1 MTRRPARLLAA
12 AALALL
18 SACAPALVPAPA
30 AGGAAEPPPL
40 PREFRAA
47 WVATV
52 ANIDWPSRPGLPTA
66 EQQREL
72 VAILDRA
79 KALNLN
85 AIVLQVRPATD
96 AIYPSA
102 LEPWSEYLTGEMG
115 KAPAPA
121 WDPLE
126 FAVRESHERGIEL
139 HAWFNPYRARQVGA
153 KSAVAATHVSRTR
166 PDLVREYGRMQWMDP
181 GEPET
186 QAHSLRVILDVVK
199 RYDVDGVHLDDYF
212 YPYKVAGPGGKPLD
226 FPDSASYAR
235 YAAGGG
241 TLGRDDWRRR
251 NVDEF
256 VRRMYDEV
264 KRAKPWVKVGISP
277 FGIARP
283 GQPEQAC
290 CFDQYSE
297 LYADARKWLREGW
310 LDYWTPQLYWK
321 ISAPQQSYPMLLKWW
336 AAENV
341 KGRHLWPGNFTSR
354 VVDGSPQ
361 QFTVAEIDSQ
371 VRLTRAQ
378 PGATGNVHF
387 SMKALMRN
395 PGGLTDTLQAGVYA
409 QPALI
414 PESPW
419 MPGRTPG
426 RPQVRV
432 AAGVPGQTLLEL
444 SPAAGEQRPWQWVV
458 RARHGGT
465 WTTEV
470 VPGASARTAV
480 PAPATRGAPDEV
492 LVFALDPAGRAGP
505 SARVAGTV
513 AAR

>member
-1 MTRRPARLLAA
+1 
-12 AALALL
+12 
-18 SACAPALVPAPA
+18 
-30 AGGAAEPPPL
+30 
-40 PREFRAA
+40 
-47 WVATV
+47 VATV

-72 VAILDRA
+72 LAILDRA

-96 AIYPSA
+96 ALYASPH
-102 LEPWSEYLTGEMG
+102 EPWSEYLTGEMG
-115 KAPAPA
+115 KPPAPA
-121 WDPLE
+121 WDPLD
-126 FAVRESHERGIEL
+126 FAVREAHERGLEL

-153 KSAVAATHVSRTR
+153 KSPVAATHVSRTR
-166 PDLVREYGRMQWMDP
+166 PDLVRAYGRMQWMDP
-181 GEPET
+181 GEADT
-186 QAHSLRVILDVVK
+186 QAHSLRVIMDVVR

-212 YPYKVAGPGGKPLD
+212 YPYRVADSAGKPVD

-235 YAAGGG
+235 YVAGGG
-241 TLGRDDWRRR
+241 TLARDDWRRR
-251 NVDEF
+251 NVDDF
-256 VRRMYDEV
+256 VRRMYGDV

-283 GQPEQAC
+283 GQPEKAC
-290 CFDQYSE
+290 CFDQYTE

-321 ISAPQQSYPMLLKWW
+321 IAAPQQSYPMLLRYW
-336 AAENV
+336 AQENV

-354 VVDGSPQ
+354 VRDGSPQ
-361 QFTVAEIDSQ
+361 QFTTAEIDSQ

-395 PGGLTDTLQAGVYA
+395 QGGLADTLAAGVYSA
-409 QPALI
+409 PALI

-419 MPGRTPG
+419 MPGRAPG
-426 RPQVRV
+426 RPRVRV
-432 AAGVPGQTLLEL
+432 AAGVPGQALLEL
-444 SPAAGEQRPWQWVV
+444 APADGEAPPWQWVV
-458 RARHGGT
+458 RSRHGGT

-470 VPGASARTAV
+470 VPGARARTAA

-492 LVFALDPAGRAGP
+492 LVFALDRAGRAGP
-505 SARVAGTV
+505 AARTAGAV